1 MSFVH
6 RSEPIPNLIRE
17 QPQAG
22 QMGVI
27 IVLAALKASVVIAF
41 IFFCFVTYEFDDS
54 SSLIFVAKKIAVFF
68 CASTVEAPI
77 CGVA

>member
-1 MSFVH
+1 MNFAH

-27 IVLAALKASVVIAF
+27 IVLAALMVKKF
-41 IFFCFVTYEFDDS
+41 IPFFCL
-54 SSLIFVAKKIAVFF
+54 SLV
-68 CASTVEAPI
+68 
-77 CGVA
+77 